1 MSQNNDNLTIS
12 EIPKVS
18 VTKMTFDVLLQNIM
32 NGTWKKGEKIPSE
45 NELKNSLKVSR
56 HTIRSAIANL
66 NMLGILETHRG
77 DGNYVKETGIGL
89 YIDFL
94 VPFLM
99 INKSNIS
106 QIIEF
111 RESIEI
117 SATHYAA
124 VRAEENDLKTI
135 REKLLACD
143 ANQNDTLS
151 YPTYDL
157 EFHSAIAAASKN
169 DLLIQ
174 SLNVIKR
181 YCFDAISDYFNE
193 ELAKEGADYHHEI
206 YNALEKHDPVAATHF
221 MSEHMRNIL
230 KRVSDE

>member
-1 MSQNNDNLTIS
+1 MSGTIDS
-12 EIPKVS
+12 TNIPQIPKVN
-18 VTKMTFDVLLQNIM
+18 VTKMTFDILLQNIM

-45 NELKNSLKVSR
+45 NELRNSMQVSR

-66 NMLGILETHRG
+66 NMLGILETRRG
-77 DGNYVKETGIGL
+77 DGNYVKETGTGL

-94 VPFLM
+94 IPFLM
-99 INKSNIS
+99 INQSDIS

-111 RESIEI
+111 RGSIEI
-117 SATHYAA
+117 SAARYAA
-124 VRAEENDLKTI
+124 IRATEDDLKNI
-135 REKLLACD
+135 EEKLKACD
-143 ANQNDTLS
+143 ENRCDTVN

-169 DLLIQ
+169 ELLNQ
-174 SLNVIKR
+174 SLNIIKR

-206 YNALEKHDPVAATHF
+206 YSALLRHDADSATHF
-221 MSEHMRNIL
+221 MSEHMNNIL
-230 KRVSDE
+230 KRVRHK